1 MESSPVSDRRRPRDG
16 RPGHAPG
23 SDTSEPP
30 LGVGFE
36 EERGFVV
43 VIFSDGRRVV
53 ARKLA
58 DYSKGWRWCTHCGLA
73 YKSTRCPI
81 HNWPLRKASRLWRRN
96 SERIEV
102 GEE

>member
-1 MESSPVSDRRRPRDG
+1 
-16 RPGHAPG
+16 
-23 SDTSEPP
+23 
-30 LGVGFE
+30 
-36 EERGFVV
+36 
-43 VIFSDGRRVV
+43 V

-58 DYSKGWRWCTHCGLA
+58 DYAKGWRWCGHCGLA

-102 GEE
+102 DEE

>member
-1 MESSPVSDRRRPRDG
+1 
-16 RPGHAPG
+16 
-23 SDTSEPP
+23 

-36 EERGFVV
+36 EEQGFVV

-53 ARKLA
+53 ARRLA

-81 HNWPLRKASRLWRRN
+81 HNWPLRKAPRLSRSRY
-96 SERIEV
+96 SQRIEV